1 MNIKIMNMDINI
13 ILLILLVLFTLV
25 VLVVSVILVV
35 LFYNKEKVKNQAK
48 KIAFDIV
55 TKKGIEEFKKYHKEN
70 DINIIVDKYL
80 QSILNKNTSNTNLKL
95 NNNLNQDVK
104 SILNQDDVKS
114 ILNSNLNQ
122 DVVKSILNSNLN
134 QDVVKSILNQDD
146 VKSILNSNLN
156 QDNVKSIFNIDLN
169 QDNVKSILNSNLNNN
184 LNQDVKTLLNIDVK
198 LILNNNLN
206 VDVKTLLSY
215 NKILEFFNNKI
226 NVFIDNLDIKLL
238 IPNIDILMDTY
249 IKSDSNYKNNFDKF
263 TEEKLKPYI
272 NKELTNNII
281 ILYNKKIEEI
291 KTEIKEFIN

>member
-1 MNIKIMNMDINI
+1 MNININI
-13 ILLILLVLFTLV
+13 IIILLLIILV
-25 VLVVSVILVV
+25 VVVSVIFIV
-35 LFYNKEKVKNQAK
+35 LFYNKEKIKNKAK
-48 KIAFDIV
+48 KITFDIV

-80 QSILNKNTSNTNLKL
+80 QSILNKDVS
-95 NNNLNQDVK
+95 NNNLIKDVK
-104 SILNQDDVKS
+104 SLLNQDDVKS
-114 ILNSNLNQ
+114 IFNSNLNE
-122 DVVKSILNSNLN
+122 DVVKTILNN
-134 QDVVKSILNQDD
+134 
-146 VKSILNSNLN
+146 NLN
-156 QDNVKSIFNIDLN
+156 QDNVKLIF
-169 QDNVKSILNSNLNNN
+169 NSNLNNN

-215 NKILEFFNNKI
+215 NKIFEFFNNKI

-238 IPNIDILMDTY
+238 IPNIDPLMDTY